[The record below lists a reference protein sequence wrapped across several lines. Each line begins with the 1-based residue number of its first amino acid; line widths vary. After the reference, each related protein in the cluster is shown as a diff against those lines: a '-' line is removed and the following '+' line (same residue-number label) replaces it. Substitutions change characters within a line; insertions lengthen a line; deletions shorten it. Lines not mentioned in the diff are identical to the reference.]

1 MFPRMQKLGKQIALA
16 KMRENTLG
24 RVTFLTNL
32 MLSRLEKF
40 DGPIFEGA

>member
-1 MFPRMQKLGKQIALA
+1 MQKLGKQIALA

-24 RVTFLTNL
+24 RVTFLTNK
-32 MLSRLEKF
+32 LEKF